1 MYAKIFAQIFDSSIA
16 ADWQTRH
23 VFEDLLKL
31 SDRFGIVDITP
42 RSIAGR
48 TGVPLEIV
56 QRALEVLAQPDPDS
70 RTPDEDGRRITL
82 LDPARN
88 WGWRIVNYEKYR
100 AIRDE
105 DGRREYQARWIREKR
120 TATEKMS
127 THFIDTM
134 STDCQHAVNK
144 SRQSTMSTHTEA
156 DADTDK
162 KHRARGAGKFV
173 LPSWIDAEAWA
184 GYEEMRAAARKK
196 PTDRARS
203 LIVGKLEAMRNEG
216 HDPSDALRRST
227 MNNWVDVYPP
237 TNPQRPAP
245 PSPPTIKYADLEA
258 LNAR

>member
-1 MYAKIFAQIFDSSIA
+1 VQ
-16 ADWQTRH
+16 
-23 VFEDLLKL
+23 
-31 SDRFGIVDITP
+31 TP
-42 RSIAGR
+42 RVRAR
-48 TGVPLEIV
+48 LEIV

-173 LPSWIDAEAWA
+173 LPSWIDADAWTD
-184 GYEEMRAAARKK
+184 YEEMRASIRKK
-196 PTDRARS
+196 PTDRARA
-203 LIVGKLEAMRNEG
+203 LIVSKLEAMRNDG
-216 HDPSDALRRST
+216 HDPADALRRST
-227 MNNWVDVYPP
+227 MSNWTDVYPP
-237 TNPQRPAP
+237 SNAQRPIPVVPA
-245 PSPPTIKYADLEA
+245 IKYTDPEA
-258 LNAR
+258 MNAR

>member
-105 DGRREYQARWIREKR
+105 DG
-120 TATEKMS
+120 
-127 THFIDTM
+127 
-134 STDCQHAVNK
+134 
-144 SRQSTMSTHTEA
+144 
-156 DADTDK
+156 
-162 KHRARGAGKFV
+162 
-173 LPSWIDAEAWA
+173 
-184 GYEEMRAAARKK
+184 
-196 PTDRARS
+196 
-203 LIVGKLEAMRNEG
+203 
-216 HDPSDALRRST
+216 
-227 MNNWVDVYPP
+227 
-237 TNPQRPAP
+237 
-245 PSPPTIKYADLEA
+245 
-258 LNAR
+258 